1 MTKYFLIVASKD
13 HILNGVKGGFAQAC
27 HGKRDPM
34 SKPQKGDW
42 IVYYSSK
49 ELFESNKPFQK
60 FTAIGQIIDDM
71 SEQHVT
77 SENFK
82 PYRRKVDF
90 KKSRDTEIRPLLE
103 KLSFI
108 KNKDKWGF
116 YLMSG
121 FLEISKHDFEII
133 KTAME

>member
-1 MTKYFLIVASKD
+1 
-13 HILNGVKGGFAQAC
+13 
-27 HGKRDPM
+27 M

-49 ELFESNKPFQK
+49 EFFESKMPFQK
-60 FTAIGQIIDDM
+60 FTAIGQIADDKP
-71 SEQHVT
+71 EQHIS

-82 PYRRKVDF
+82 PHRRKVDYI
-90 KKSRDTEIRPLLE
+90 KCKETDIRPLLE

-121 FLEISKHDFEII
+121 FLEIHKDDFELI
-133 KTAME
+133 KASMEL